1 MPEENRIG
9 KVSKS
14 DPRTVARLLA
24 VQYLFNEKFLSDLNI
39 SIGKYEPN
47 TILGV
52 IDEEKFDNRL
62 YETLVEGVIQNDK
75 ELSDM
80 IASYAKSWPLDQ
92 INPVDLCILKVGIYE
107 AFIHK
112 ITPPKVVINESIE
125 IAKVLSSESG
135 AKFING
141 VLGKI
146 FDEHE

>member
-24 VQYLFNEKFLSDLNI
+24 VQYLFNEKFLSNFELTF
-39 SIGKYEPN
+39 GKYEPN
-47 TILGV
+47 AILGV
-52 IDEEKFDNRL
+52 IEEDKFDTRL

-75 ELSDM
+75 ELSEM
-80 IASYAKSWPLDQ
+80 VAKYAKAWPLDQ
-92 INPVDLCILKVGIYE
+92 INPVDLCILKLGIYE
-107 AFIHK
+107 AFIHR